1 MGGILITITM
11 TTVTVDEDLY
21 SRQLYVLGVDAMK
34 KISASSV
41 LISGMG
47 GLGVEIAK
55 NIILAGIKNVT
66 IHDTR
71 AVTLDDLA
79 AQFYLDNTMIGQNR
93 AKSCY
98 NALVGLNSYVS
109 VSVSTDELSE
119 ELIKKF
125 NCVVITDWHALSDI
139 QTIAKVCHEESIK
152 LILADTRGV
161 FGYVFTDFG
170 KEFTS
175 GDTTGERPS
184 RFLISMITNSEE
196 GIVTCDESE
205 PHNLSDGDTVRFEEV
220 EGMTELNDREFTVR
234 VKNPRQFTIGDTTK
248 FGHYTSI
255 HRSGYGNQV
264 VVPKT
269 FHYDSLEEALKK
281 VPEKTIQ
288 FELAD
293 WGRDQ
298 QVVLCFIALSKVI
311 GANGPADVTYEQL
324 LAAAK
329 ELNEQYKMVEE
340 INEKL
345 VQLFSY
351 GLQSVISPTCAV
363 IGGIAG
369 QEVLKAVSA
378 KFTPIDQFFAIGY
391 IEALQGGAPQF
402 TLKNDRYD
410 PYRRIFGD
418 KQQEAMQDLRY
429 FMLGA
434 GALGCEML
442 KNWALMGVASSDKG
456 LVTITDMDSIERSN
470 LNRQFLF
477 RDKDIGKMKSSAA
490 ADAAKVMNP
499 EIKIDAHTNR
509 VGPESAAI
517 YNDTFF
523 SNLSGVCNALD
534 NVVTRR
540 YSDQQCVFYKKP
552 MLESGTLGT
561 KAHYQMIVPYL
572 TESYSSMADPP
583 EKEIPQCTL
592 HNFPSNIDHCCMW
605 ARDVFTGVFEQLPD
619 SINKFIN
626 DADYISAMEK
636 NSPGDVLPTLRN
648 IKEFMITHHPTT
660 YEDCCRWARGKF
672 EELFEDKINELLQ
685 QFPRDHITDTGVP
698 FWTGNKR
705 APTPI
710 SFASGHEEIRQ
721 FIKAGADI
729 LARIFSVKPEGDPME
744 LAAKGAI
751 KPAPPRQTTSDENL
765 AEGDDLEKQELIK
778 ELAAVKGMPLVK
790 PEEFE
795 KDDDSNGHVDF
806 IAAAANLRAINYEIK
821 TETKLE
827 IKRIAGKIIPAIATT
842 TAMICG
848 FVSLEMYKVHSIVP
862 KKIEDFRSGF
872 INLAINMFGVSEPG
886 RCQEIECKA
895 NGQKYNLWT
904 NWEIEGDVTVKEFID
919 QVKEKYNVD
928 VDMITIGSSI
938 VYMSTMNGEKM
949 ATRLKSKITDILVNE
964 LHQEPLTKDQ
974 FYIPITA
981 LCIDENF
988 DDVDTPAFRLKVK

>member
-1 MGGILITITM
+1 M
-11 TTVTVDEDLY
+11 TNQGAVDEDLY
-21 SRQLYVLGVDAMK
+21 SRQLYVLGVEAMK

-66 IHDTR
+66 IQDTR
-71 AVTLDDLA
+71 ETTLDDLA
-79 AQFYLDNTMIGQNR
+79 GQFYLDNTMIGQNR

-109 VSVSTDELSE
+109 VAVSTE
-119 ELIKKF
+119 ELTHDFVKKF
-125 NCVVITDWHALSDI
+125 NCVVITDWRSLTELMSL
-139 QTIAKVCHEESIK
+139 AKLCHDESIK
-152 LILADTRGV
+152 LIIADARGV
-161 FGYVFTDFG
+161 FGYIFTDFG
-170 KEFTS
+170 KEFVS
-175 GDTTGERPS
+175 ADTTGERPS
-184 RFLISMITNSEE
+184 RFLISMITNAEE
-196 GIVTCDESE
+196 GVVTCAEDE

-220 EGMTELNDREFTVR
+220 EGMTELNNKEFTVK

-248 FGHYTSI
+248 FGQYTSV

-264 VVPKT
+264 VVPHK
-269 FHYDSLEEALKK
+269 FHYDSLDEAMKK
-281 VPEKTIQ
+281 VAEKTTQ

-298 QVVLCFIALSKVI
+298 QVILTFLAYSKAIDQKKTNVVSYEEILAQAKALN
-311 GANGPADVTYEQL
+311 AE
-324 LAAAK
+324 
-329 ELNEQYKMVEE
+329 YKMVEE

-345 VQLFSY
+345 IQIFSY
-351 GLQSVISPTCAV
+351 GVQSVISPTCAV

-378 KFTPIDQFFAIGY
+378 KFTPIDQFFALGY
-391 IEALQGGAPQF
+391 IEALQEGAPKF
-402 TLKNDRYD
+402 TLKGDRYD

-418 KQQEAMQDLRY
+418 EQQEAMQKLRY

-442 KNWALMGVASSDKG
+442 KNWALMGVATAGDG
-456 LVTITDMDSIERSN
+456 LVTLTDMDSIERSN

-477 RDKDIGKMKSSAA
+477 RDKDIGKMKSQAA

-499 EIKIDAHTNR
+499 EMKLDAHQNR
-509 VGPESAAI
+509 VGPESAHI
-517 YNDTFF
+517 YNDKFF
-523 SNLSGVCNALD
+523 YSLSGVCNALD
-534 NVVTRR
+534 NVVTRL

-561 KAHYQMIVPYL
+561 KAHYQMIVPYI

-605 ARDVFTGVFEQLPD
+605 ARDIFTGVFEQLPE
-619 SINKFIN
+619 SINKFIT
-626 DADYISAMEK
+626 DPDYIESMRK

-660 YEDCCRWARGKF
+660 YEDCARWARGKF
-672 EELFEDKINELLQ
+672 EELFEDKINELLT

-705 APTPI
+705 APSPI
-710 SFASGHEEIRQ
+710 PFTTDNEEIKH
-721 FIKAGADI
+721 FIKSGADI
-729 LARIFSVKPEGDPME
+729 LARIFSIPANGDAME

-751 KPAPPRQTTSDENL
+751 KPPQPRQTTTDENL
-765 AEGDDLEKQELIK
+765 AEGDEMEIQQLLKDLEP
-778 ELAAVKGMPLVK
+778 VKAMQKVK
-790 PEEFE
+790 AEEFE
-795 KDDDSNGHVDF
+795 KDDDSNGHMDF
-806 IAAAANLRAINYEIK
+806 VAAAANLRAINYEIK
-821 TETKLE
+821 TESKLE

-848 FVSLEMYKVHSIVP
+848 FVALEMYKVHSIVP

-886 RCQEIECKA
+886 RCHETTCKA
-895 NGQKYNLWT
+895 NNEKYNLWT
-904 NWEIEGDVTVKEFID
+904 TWEIDGDVTVAEFIE
-919 QVKEKYNVD
+919 QAKKKYNVD
-928 VDMITIGSSI
+928 VDMITVGSSI
-938 VYMSTMNGEKM
+938 VYMSMMTPAQKKE
-949 ATRLKSKITDILVNE
+949 ARLKSKVTDILVNE
-964 LHQEPLTKDQ
+964 LKQPPLTEGQ
-974 FYIPITA
+974 IYIPITA
-981 LCIDENF
+981 ICVDENF
-988 DDVDTPAFRLKVK
+988 DDVDTPGFRLKVK